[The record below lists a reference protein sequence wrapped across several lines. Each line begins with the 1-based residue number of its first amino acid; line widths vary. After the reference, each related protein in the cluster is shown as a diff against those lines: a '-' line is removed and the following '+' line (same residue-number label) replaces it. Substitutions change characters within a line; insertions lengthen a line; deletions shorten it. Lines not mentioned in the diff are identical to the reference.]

1 MTPRLSKLSA
11 EAQGGIQAMLGLEK
25 YVASSGLDRRLADLV
40 RLRVSQIN
48 GCAFCIDMH
57 WKDLV
62 AAGEDPQRLY
72 MLDAWHESPFYSE
85 RERAALAW
93 AEAVTRLSDGHVSDA
108 VYERVKEQFNE
119 SELVALTMAV
129 IAINGW
135 NRLNIAFRTTPGA
148 YQPQASTAAA
158 SASGT

>member
-11 EAQGGIQAMLGLEK
+11 EAQGGIQAMLGLGK

-108 VYERVKEQFNE
+108 VYGHVKEQFNE